1 MVSSSFMCSQQ
12 QDQQAQ
18 QFCFVATLLNQ
29 FVGLHF
35 NIYHPFI
42 SSNFPQW
49 DNFLIR
55 ASRFKASDRHE
66 QASV

>member
-1 MVSSSFMCSQQ
+1 MISSSFMYSQQ

-18 QFCFVATLLNQ
+18 QSCFVAKLLNQ

-35 NIYHPFI
+35 NIYHAFI

-66 QASV
+66 QVSV